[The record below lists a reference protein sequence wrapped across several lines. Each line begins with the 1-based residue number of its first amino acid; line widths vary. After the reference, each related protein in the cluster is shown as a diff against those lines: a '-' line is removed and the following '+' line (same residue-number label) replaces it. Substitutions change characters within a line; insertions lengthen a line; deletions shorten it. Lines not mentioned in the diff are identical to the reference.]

1 MKYFLPFVWLGYT
14 IAMQKIELL
23 EKVFGFNTFRSF
35 QEEAIDAVLDGKDLL
50 MILPTGGGKS
60 LCYQLPSLMMEG
72 VTVVVSPLIAL
83 MQDQVRGLNE
93 NGIRAATINSDMSDE
108 ERQDVFQSLKEGDI
122 KLLYVAPERISAPSF
137 IPFLQ
142 SLKINFFVIDE
153 AHCVSEWGH
162 EFREDY
168 RKLHILKEQFPHTPV
183 AAFTATATPKVEVD
197 IVAALRLQDP
207 LKLRAGVF
215 RDNLTI
221 HTQKR
226 VSNGRTQLL
235 NFLQKHK
242 GESGIVYT
250 FTRKETEQLA
260 HFLQSK
266 HVSAKA
272 YHARLPAEEKSQVM
286 KEFMYDKIDIVV
298 ATIAFGMGIDKSN
311 IRFVVHTSLPKT
323 IENYYQEI
331 GRAGRDGLE
340 SETLLLYTKAD
351 EIQKRELVQSVEN
364 DAYKTVLY
372 EKLQAMYRFALS
384 SVCKHRLL
392 GVYFGDKGEDC
403 GNRCDSCLRGPVQ
416 QVDITKEAQMLLSA
430 IYRTGERFGQ
440 NHIIDILRGSQAQNI
455 LKFGHD
461 KLSVFGIGEV
471 RNKNEW
477 GMIADRLFELE
488 AIGLGEHRAL
498 KLYPKAVD
506 ILKERTKV
514 EIDEDKLGNIKRIK
528 VADDEMERD
537 DTFEALRRLRL
548 KIATEHELPAYMVF
562 GDKTLHELAVKL
574 PQNREE
580 MLQVNGIGEV
590 KYERYGEAFLELC
603 RELAE

>member
-1 MKYFLPFVWLGYT
+1 MS
-14 IAMQKIELL
+14 KIEIL
-23 EKVFGFNTFRSF
+23 EKVFGFDRFRSL
-35 QEEAIDAVLDGKDLL
+35 QEEAVDAVLAGRDLL

-60 LCYQLPSLMMEG
+60 LCYQLPSLMMDG

-108 ERQDVFQSLKEGDI
+108 ERSSVFAGLKAGEI
-122 KLLYVAPERISAPSF
+122 KLLYVAPERMALESF
-137 IPFLQ
+137 VSFLQ
-142 SLKINFFVIDE
+142 RLKINFFVIDE

-162 EFREDY
+162 EFRGDY
-168 RKLHILKEQFPHTPV
+168 RRLGILKEAFPDTPI
-183 AAFTATATPKVEVD
+183 AAFTATATPKVEED
-197 IVAALRLQDP
+197 IICALCLHEPVR
-207 LKLRAGVF
+207 LRAGVF
-215 RDNLTI
+215 RENLTI
-221 HTQKR
+221 RTQKR

-235 NFLQKHK
+235 NFLQKHR

-250 FTRKETEQLA
+250 FTRKEAEQLA
-260 HFLQSK
+260 AFLQSK
-266 HVSAKA
+266 NISARA
-272 YHARLPAEEKSQVM
+272 YHARLDPEEKEETM
-286 KEFMYDKIDIVV
+286 RLFMRDQIDIVV

-351 EIQKRELVQSVEN
+351 EIQKRELIDAGEN
-364 DAYKTVLY
+364 DAYKQVLY
-372 EKLQAMYRFALS
+372 AKLQTMYRFALS
-384 SVCKHRLL
+384 GACKHRLL

-403 GNRCDSCLRGPVQ
+403 GNKCESCLRGVVKQ
-416 QVDITKEAQMLLSA
+416 IDITKEAQMFLSA

-461 KLSVFGIGEV
+461 KLSVFGIGEI

-498 KLYPKAVD
+498 KLYPKAAE
-506 ILKERTKV
+506 ILKGKTTV
-514 EIDEDKLGNIKRIK
+514 EIDEDKLGNIKRVK
-528 VADDEMERD
+528 VTTDEIEND
-537 DTFEALRRLRL
+537 EIFEALRRLRMKL
-548 KIATEHELPAYMVF
+548 ANEHDIPAYMVF
-562 GDKTLHELAVKL
+562 GDKTLYELAARL
-574 PQNREE
+574 PQTKEE
-580 MLQVNGIGEV
+580 MLAVSGIGEV
-590 KYERYGEAFLELC
+590 KYERYGEEFLELC